1 MFDEFINGVTSVNV
15 QPEQVGAVS
24 LQLLELPGVILLFAM
39 LLEFLL
45 PIPDSAKLS
54 RLSPLF
60 KLMAAKVNR
69 PDNTAAHSY
78 LAGFLLPFLIIF
90 LALFLM
96 LVFGSLAGFDAWLG
110 LVVLPLILESRL
122 SMHLS
127 EEVGTLLQNDRHD
140 EAKLLLKPFTIRQ
153 VDKLSRMGVAKT
165 CTELVI
171 QRMFATWFAV
181 LVWYMIA
188 GLPGA
193 LVMQL
198 SSILSRSFSTKYPQ
212 NRHFGICITRIE
224 HGMLLFPAAVLCL
237 CSLFSFFPFRAIKV
251 AMGAASEYPSPVS
264 GFVLGLMGYKL
275 NISLG
280 GPRYYQG
287 EIFRFPRIGGLADPN
302 VDSAQRAFNRLRWY
316 GIIFVCLCI
325 LGESLTII

>member
-1 MFDEFINGVTSVNV
+1 MLDEFINGITSVNV
-15 QPEQVGAVS
+15 QPEQVGTVS
-24 LQLLELPGVILLFAM
+24 LQLLELPGVILMFAM

-45 PIPDSAKLS
+45 PIPDEVRLS

-78 LAGFLLPFLIIF
+78 LAGILLPFLIIF
-90 LALFLM
+90 LCLLLM
-96 LVFGSLAGFDAWLG
+96 LIFASVAGFDSWLG

-122 SMHLS
+122 CMHLS
-127 EEVGTLLQNDRHD
+127 EETATLLHNGQN
-140 EAKLLLKPFTIRQ
+140 EETKALLKPFTIRQ
-153 VDKLSRMGVAKT
+153 VDRLSRMGLAKT
-165 CTELVI
+165 CTEIVI
-171 QRMFATWFAV
+171 QRMFVTWFAV

-198 SSILSRSFSTKYPQ
+198 SSIMSRSFSTKYPQ
-212 NRHFGICITRIE
+212 NKHFGTCITRIE
-224 HGMLLFPAAVLCL
+224 HGMLLFPAAILGL
-237 CSLFSFFPFRAIKV
+237 CSLVSFFPLRAIR
-251 AMGAASEYPSPVS
+251 AGMLCAAEYPSPVS
-264 GFVLGLMGYKL
+264 GFVLGLLGYKL

-280 GPRYYQG
+280 GPRYYHG
-287 EIFRFPRIGGLADPN
+287 EIIRFPRIGGAADPN
-302 VDSAQRAFNRLRWY
+302 IDSAQRAFNRLRWY

-325 LGESLTII
+325 LVEALTTI